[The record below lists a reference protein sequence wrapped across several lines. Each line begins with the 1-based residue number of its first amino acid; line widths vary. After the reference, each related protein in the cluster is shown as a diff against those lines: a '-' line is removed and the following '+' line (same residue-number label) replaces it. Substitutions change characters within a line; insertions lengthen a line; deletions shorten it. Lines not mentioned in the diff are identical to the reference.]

1 MCYNYQTVDQET
13 YESVPRWEVV
23 CNNGQKYVHHYLEPN
38 SWQLFRNFCQENNL
52 KIINMLVAF
61 RGNIIHILSE
71 KDGYFFRR
79 MERAQLA
86 PGAITYEFFVVG
98 YVENEKLYINK
109 YKVPEMLLDESEV
122 RELTEDN
129 LQSVI

>member
-52 KIINMLVAF
+52 KIKIDFFLL
-61 RGNIIHILSE
+61 II
-71 KDGYFFRR
+71 F
-79 MERAQLA
+79 
-86 PGAITYEFFVVG
+86 
-98 YVENEKLYINK
+98 
-109 YKVPEMLLDESEV
+109 
-122 RELTEDN
+122 
-129 LQSVI
+129 